1 MAYRARRIMRRTS
14 LAPVSKPLPVTRP
27 SKVGYVDET
36 LSKKRRS
43 EPWSIGGMRTKIS
56 ILLFFGQV
64 NEVISIGHPINK

>member
-1 MAYRARRIMRRTS
+1 MRRTS

-43 EPWSIGGMRTKIS
+43 EPWSIGGMRTRMS
-56 ILLFFGQV
+56 NLLFSGAV
-64 NEVISIGHPINK
+64 NEVISICHPINK

>member
-1 MAYRARRIMRRTS
+1 MRRTS

-43 EPWSIGGMRTKIS
+43 EPWSIGGMITRMS
-56 ILLFFGQV
+56 NLLFFGSV
-64 NEVISIGHPINK
+64 K

>member
-43 EPWSIGGMRTKIS
+43 EPWSIGGMRTRMS
-56 ILLFFGQV
+56 NLLLFGSV
-64 NEVISIGHPINK
+64 KKK

>member
-43 EPWSIGGMRTKIS
+43 EPWSIGGMRTRMS
-56 ILLFFGQV
+56 NLLFFG
-64 NEVISIGHPINK
+64 SMKK

>member
-14 LAPVSKPLPVTRP
+14 LAPVSKPLPVTKP
-27 SKVGYVDET
+27 SKVGYVDES

-56 ILLFFGQV
+56 ILLISGQ
-64 NEVISIGHPINK
+64 NEVNNIGHPINN

>member
-14 LAPVSKPLPVTRP
+14 LAPVSKPLPVAKP
-27 SKVGYVDET
+27 CKVGYVDET

-56 ILLFFGQV
+56 ILLFLAK
-64 NEVISIGHPINK
+64 SKDKMK